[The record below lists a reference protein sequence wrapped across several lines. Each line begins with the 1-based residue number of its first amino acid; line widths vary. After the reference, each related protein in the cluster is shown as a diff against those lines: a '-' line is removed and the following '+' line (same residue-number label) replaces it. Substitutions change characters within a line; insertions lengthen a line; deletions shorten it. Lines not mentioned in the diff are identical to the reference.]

1 MCIRDSISP
10 GLPFP
15 GNGKPGEIT
24 RFLQNKFTEIVR
36 GNNEE
41 FNEWIYPV
49 YQ

>member
-1 MCIRDSISP
+1 MPILSVDKM
-10 GLPFP
+10 LA

-36 GNNEE
+36 GNNKE